1 MKKFHETDKAK
12 FSAGELVLK
21 AGENTTSKKI
31 EIVNFREDRAM
42 VASSM
47 IASIDPAWGL
57 AVTTETLH
65 SLLTHVSAR
74 KLIKDIETD
83 FGKHVADL
91 ELKSTPGIGT
101 GGKRSSEDYDNAR
114 VAEKKRK
121 RDEKQQRDE
130 SQMSEQEVAALRRR
144 ERLEAAERRRKE
156 AQSKKDE
163 KM

>member
-1 MKKFHETDKAK
+1 MWLGTLGLIAK
-12 FSAGELVLK
+12 FFDQTGDLSIRRPGPNNKTHTFFVVRNNDLDVLV
-21 AGENTTSKKI
+21 
-31 EIVNFREDRAM
+31 
-42 VASSM
+42 
-47 IASIDPAWGL
+47 
-57 AVTTETLH
+57 
-65 SLLTHVSAR
+65 
-74 KLIKDIETD
+74 DIETD

-144 ERLEAAERRRKE
+144 ERLETAERRRKE

>member
-65 SLLTHVSAR
+65 SLLTH
-74 KLIKDIETD
+74 
-83 FGKHVADL
+83 
-91 ELKSTPGIGT
+91 STPGIGT

-144 ERLEAAERRRKE
+144 ERLETAERRRKE